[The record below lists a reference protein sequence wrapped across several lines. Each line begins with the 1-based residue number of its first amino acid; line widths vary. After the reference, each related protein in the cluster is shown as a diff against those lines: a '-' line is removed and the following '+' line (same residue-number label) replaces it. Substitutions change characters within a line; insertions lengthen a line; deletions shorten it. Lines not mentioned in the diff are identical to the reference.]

1 MVVVGSRLFLLYL
14 TCYLHSTE
22 LYIMLEACFL
32 SSVLKTEDI
41 FNNLRSQLIQISLK
55 KASAHLVSVFRHLTC
70 RIAVLIWSI
79 NI

>member
-1 MVVVGSRLFLLYL
+1 MVVVGSRLFLIYL

-22 LYIMLEACFL
+22 LYYVIGVFFKFCF
-32 SSVLKTEDI
+32 ENRGYI
-41 FNNLRSQLIQISLK
+41 FNNLRSQLIQIRLK